1 MAAYNRTLKMTKRQI
16 IGGSSTFLAHWLGV
30 NFDLKPTLRFIYI
43 KSYGDVNPLFQ
54 MGASG

>member
-1 MAAYNRTLKMTKRQI
+1 MTKRQI
-16 IGGSSTFLAHWLGV
+16 IGGSSTSLAHWLGV

-54 MGASG
+54 MGASGWQ